1 MSLMSAAIGKKAK
14 NSNLKGNAF
23 GDRSASYRKHNY
35 QPMINVMNAFASYII
50 EGFSFWRWVSQT

>member
-1 MSLMSAAIGKKAK
+1 MSAASGKKAK

-35 QPMINVMNAFASYII
+35 QPMISVMPLPL
-50 EGFSFWRWVSQT
+50 T